1 MHYPFSILNGNINYR
16 NSMSQIFDKLIE
28 NGITPILLT
37 PNMKC
42 TYVSDKAIECSLV
55 AARKSAEIQNSGR
68 MDETVEISCEVA
80 RERGIE
86 ICDIYAEWKKL
97 SESGT
102 DITELLS
109 NYINHPTPEMHDFIA
124 ERVLKVL
131 EKHLS

>member
-1 MHYPFSILNGNINYR
+1 
-16 NSMSQIFDKLIE
+16 MSHVFM
-28 NGITPILLT
+28 PI
-37 PNMKC
+37 
-42 TYVSDKAIECSLV
+42 S
-55 AARKSAEIQNSGR
+55 R
-68 MDETVEISCEVA
+68 EVA
-80 RERGIE
+80 REHGAE

>member
-1 MHYPFSILNGNINYR
+1 
-16 NSMSQIFDKLIE
+16 MSQIFDKLIE

-68 MDETVEISCEVA
+68 MDETVEISREVA
-80 RERGIE
+80 REHGAE

-102 DITELLS
+102 DITKLLS